1 MPRLLIA
8 LLAVFCLLTGC
19 SANSKTAEQQ
29 PSDLDTLFDNQP
41 ADNEVGSASFA
52 MDDPIETVYPYN
64 GQPLEIPVTICG
76 AEAGTNTEIGV
87 LLFVDGVA
95 QPYKA
100 VYADGAEL
108 SEAYMQT
115 FHLEYEQQENF
126 RMVFQPVTGKAGETV
141 SVMAVTILKPSFVA
155 EGENNPRYGFYHGE
169 SATIPRHISFAVDAP
184 PQAAA
189 APTADYNITEL
200 PKDVVDTMAA
210 WGSLEDLDTTAVLS
224 LVTEDGNVIRSD
236 GKTAKVTL
244 RLYGGPEATF
254 HITLFINHQPVRINN
269 SDYLSVNTQ
278 KNKMAEATFQ
288 LDTAGLDKLNTIYAI
303 AATAGADDALEI
315 NNPIKTQSILLVNK
329 Q

>member
-1 MPRLLIA
+1 
-8 LLAVFCLLTGC
+8 
-19 SANSKTAEQQ
+19 
-29 PSDLDTLFDNQP
+29 
-41 ADNEVGSASFA
+41 
-52 MDDPIETVYPYN
+52 
-64 GQPLEIPVTICG
+64 
-76 AEAGTNTEIGV
+76 
-87 LLFVDGVA
+87 
-95 QPYKA
+95 
-100 VYADGAEL
+100 
-108 SEAYMQT
+108 
-115 FHLEYEQQENF
+115 
-126 RMVFQPVTGKAGETV
+126 MVFQPVTGKAGETV

-189 APTADYNITEL
+189 VPTADYNITEL

>member
-64 GQPLEIPVTICG
+64 GQPLEIPFTICG

-288 LDTAGLDKLNTIYAI
+288 LDTVGLDELNTIYAI
-303 AATAGADDALEI
+303 AATAGADDALEV

>member
-41 ADNEVGSASFA
+41 ADNEVGSANFA

-64 GQPLEIPVTICG
+64 GQPLEIPFTICG

-189 APTADYNITEL
+189 VPTADYNITEL

>member
-64 GQPLEIPVTICG
+64 GQPLEIPFTICG

>member
-1 MPRLLIA
+1 MRRLLIA

-41 ADNEVGSASFA
+41 ADNEVGSANFA

-64 GQPLEIPVTICG
+64 GQPLEIPFTICG

-189 APTADYNITEL
+189 VPTADYNITEL

>member
-29 PSDLDTLFDNQP
+29 PNDLDTLFDNQP
-41 ADNEVGSASFA
+41 ADNEVGSANFA

-64 GQPLEIPVTICG
+64 GQPLEIPFTICG

-184 PQAAA
+184 PQVAAV
-189 APTADYNITEL
+189 PTVDYNITEL

-278 KNKMAEATFQ
+278 KNKMVEATFQ
-288 LDTAGLDKLNTIYAI
+288 LDTVGLDELNTIYAI
-303 AATAGADDALEI
+303 AATAGADDALEV

>member
-64 GQPLEIPVTICG
+64 GQPLEIPFTICG

-189 APTADYNITEL
+189 VPTADYNITEL

>member
-1 MPRLLIA
+1 MRRLLIA
-8 LLAVFCLLTGC
+8 LLAFFCLLTGC
-19 SANSKTAEQQ
+19 SANSKTTEQQ

-41 ADNEVGSASFA
+41 ADNEVSSASFA

-64 GQPLEIPVTICG
+64 GQPLEIPFTICG

-184 PQAAA
+184 PQVAAV
-189 APTADYNITEL
+189 PTADYNITEL

-210 WGSLEDLDTTAVLS
+210 WGSLEDLDTTTVLS

-278 KNKMAEATFQ
+278 KNKMVEATFQ
-288 LDTAGLDKLNTIYAI
+288 LDTVGLDELNTIYAI
-303 AATAGADDALEI
+303 AATAGADDALEV

>member
-1 MPRLLIA
+1 MRRLLIA
-8 LLAVFCLLTGC
+8 LLAIFCLLTGC
-19 SANSKTAEQQ
+19 SANSKTTEQQ

-64 GQPLEIPVTICG
+64 GQPLEIPFTICG

-184 PQAAA
+184 PQVAAV
-189 APTADYNITEL
+189 PTADYNITEL

-278 KNKMAEATFQ
+278 KNKMVEATFQ
-288 LDTAGLDKLNTIYAI
+288 LDTVGLDELNTIYAI
-303 AATAGADDALEI
+303 AATAGADDALEV

>member
-64 GQPLEIPVTICG
+64 GQPLEIPFTICG

-115 FHLEYEQQENF
+115 YHLEYEQQENF

-189 APTADYNITEL
+189 VPTADYNITEL